1 MPKRARA
8 LTAVEVARL
17 REPGRHWVGGAEG
30 LMLLI
35 TTAGTRFWVC
45 RVAVNGKRPDVRL
58 GRYPEMSLS
67 QARDAVHEV
76 HRAIRD
82 GRAPKAYL
90 EPEPESAV
98 PLPVPKPSRHTF
110 KQAAKEFMDFK
121 EKEWKN
127 LKHRKQ
133 WRSTLATYAYPVIG
147 NMDVSDIELEH
158 VLKVIKPIWLTTTET
173 ASRVRGRIE
182 AVLDYATV
190 MKWRRGDNPARWRG
204 RLDKTLP
211 AKGKVS
217 RVRHHPAL
225 PFEEMPAFM
234 QRLKQAHG
242 VSARALHLLILTAVR
257 SNEIRHAR
265 WHEFNLETGTWTIS
279 AERMKSD
286 REHVVPLSRQALALL
301 ASLPRVANDQAL
313 LFPNRAGHAISD
325 MAMTKL
331 MRDWELEARPHGF
344 RSTFED
350 WVGDETEYDGEL
362 SDAALA
368 HKIKCK
374 TKAAY
379 RRKTAVKRRRPV
391 MQEWAD
397 AIEPDDPLVSRHQM
411 NVDV

>member
-1 MPKRARA
+1 MPKRAKV
-8 LTAVEVARL
+8 LTAAEVARV
-17 REPGRHWVGGAEG
+17 RTPGRHWVGGVDG
-30 LMLLI
+30 LNLLI
-35 TTAGTRFWVC
+35 TKAKTRFWVC
-45 RVAVNGKRPDVRL
+45 RVVVNGKRYDLRL
-58 GRYPEMSLS
+58 GRPPEMSLS
-67 QARDAVHEV
+67 QARDAAHDV
-76 HRAIRD
+76 HRAVRD
-82 GRAPKAYL
+82 GVTPKAYFASMRAKR
-90 EPEPESAV
+90 EV
-98 PLPVPKPSRHTF
+98 PSTEGITRNPTF
-110 KQAAKEFMDFK
+110 RFAAKEFLAFK

-127 LKHRKQ
+127 RKHRQQ
-133 WRSTLATYAYPVIG
+133 WRNTLATYAYPVIG
-147 NMDVSDIELEH
+147 DMDVADIELKH
-158 VLKVIKPIWLTTTET
+158 VLSVIKPIWLTTTET

-182 AVLDYATV
+182 TVLDYATV
-190 MKWRRGDNPARWRG
+190 MEWRTGDNPARWRG

-234 QRLKQAHG
+234 QRLKHAQG

-257 SNEIRHAR
+257 SNEVRFSR
-265 WHEFNLETGTWTIS
+265 WDEFNLDTGTWTIS

-286 REHVVPLSRQALALL
+286 REHVVPLSRQALGLL
-301 ASLPRVANDQAL
+301 ASLPRMANETGL
-313 LFPNRAGHAISD
+313 LFTNRAGHALSD
-325 MAMTKL
+325 MAMTEL
-331 MRDWELEARPHGF
+331 MRGWEMEARPHGF

-379 RRKTAVKRRRPV
+379 RRKTAVKRRRPI

-397 AIEPDDPLVSRHQM
+397 AIGA
-411 NVDV
+411 

>member
-1 MPKRARA
+1 MPKRAKA
-8 LTAVEVARL
+8 LTAAEVARL
-17 REPGRHWVGGAEG
+17 RTPGRHWVGGADG
-30 LMLLI
+30 LNLLI
-35 TTAGTRFWVC
+35 TKANTRFWVC
-45 RVAVNGKRPDVRL
+45 RVAVGDKRPDVRL
-58 GRYPEMSLS
+58 GRSPEMSLS
-67 QARDAVHEV
+67 QARDAAHDV

-90 EPEPESAV
+90 TSVQEPAEPPPTPATV
-98 PLPVPKPSRHTF
+98 KHTF
-110 KQAAKEFMDFK
+110 KFAAQEFLASK

-127 LKHRKQ
+127 RKHRQQ
-133 WRSTLATYAYPVIG
+133 WRNTLATYADPVIG
-147 NMDVSDIELEH
+147 DMDVSDIELKH
-158 VLKVIKPIWLTTTET
+158 VLAVIKPIWLTITET
-173 ASRVRGRIE
+173 ASRVCGRIK

-190 MKWRRGDNPARWRG
+190 MEWRKGDNPAQWRG

-211 AKGKVS
+211 AKEKVS

-234 QRLKQAHG
+234 QRLKQAPG

-257 SNEIRHAR
+257 SNEVRFAR
-265 WHEFNLETGTWTIS
+265 WDEFNLETATWTIS

-286 REHVVPLSRQALALL
+286 REHVVPLSRQALDVL
-301 ASLPRVANDQAL
+301 ASLPRRASDTGL

-325 MAMTKL
+325 MAMTEL
-331 MRDWELEARPHGF
+331 MRGWEMEARPHGF

-379 RRKTAVKRRRPV
+379 RRKTAVKRRRPI

-397 AIEPDDPLVSRHQM
+397 AIGA
-411 NVDV
+411 